1 MQEAGFACYPQLEPD
16 SKSMMKTKLT
26 LFVTA
31 IAAALFFGGCA
42 STEQSGSTESKKSFS
57 RNMLLKKSDGNLVN
71 VEFKGMEM
79 KVVAST
85 DPSLKALLGKSFKV
99 TLTDDRYFDV
109 YVRAGGVKWTSRWSF
124 WPGGEARVAVG
135 LPGLPTSGRDL
146 AVPVQDKTLK
156 WPIAKG
162 DEAGYQSRRNLLM
175 YYRRSKGNHIVSL
188 EAVGHKIGFIRSTY
202 DGFGDLLL
210 SKTRGHYPLHPIH
223 NAWNKSLD
231 LSLNSSKW
239 WVQIYRGWT
248 SEWVFYPD
256 GTARAHELPRSA
268 GTHEVVPW

>member
-1 MQEAGFACYPQLEPD
+1 M
-16 SKSMMKTKLT
+16 KKTKLV
-26 LFVTA
+26 LLIVALAVTPFYSM
-31 IAAALFFGGCA
+31 AAD
-42 STEQSGSTESKKSFS
+42 SRNNIPNKVYS

-99 TLTDDRYFDV
+99 TLTDDKFFDV

-135 LPGLPTSGRDL
+135 LTRGRDL

-162 DEAGYQSRRNLLM
+162 DEADYQSRRNLLM

-202 DGFGDLLL
+202 DGFRDLLL
-210 SKTRGHYPLHPIH
+210 NKTRGHYLLYPVHYYQ
-223 NAWNKSLD
+223 NKPLD
-231 LSLNSSKW
+231 L
-239 WVQIYRGWT
+239 
-248 SEWVFYPD
+248 
-256 GTARAHELPRSA
+256 
-268 GTHEVVPW
+268 

>member
-1 MQEAGFACYPQLEPD
+1 
-16 SKSMMKTKLT
+16 MKTKLV
-26 LFVTA
+26 LLIVALAVTPFYSM
-31 IAAALFFGGCA
+31 AAD
-42 STEQSGSTESKKSFS
+42 SRNSIPNKVYS

-162 DEAGYQSRRNLLM
+162 DEADYQSRRNLLM

-202 DGFGDLLL
+202 DGFRDLLL
-210 SKTRGHYPLHPIH
+210 SKTRGHYPLLPIH
-223 NAWNKSLD
+223 NSYNKPLD

-239 WVQIYRGWT
+239 WIQLKGWGL
-248 SEWVFYPD
+248 SNWVFYPD
-256 GTARAHELPRSA
+256 GTARAHERPRSD